1 MIVSIPCLLLHCT
14 YNNKP
19 MTMTN
24 AYRLAWQMHQFKA
37 DVDFSC
43 LLGLGNFMNVQRPWT
58 ATLSLPR
65 PM

>member
-1 MIVSIPCLLLHCT
+1 
-14 YNNKP
+14 

-43 LLGLGNFMNVQRPWT
+43 LLGLKLGNFMSVQEEG
-58 ATLSLPR
+58 AKCVLVEDLKAL
-65 PM
+65 